1 MSWAEASDG
10 QSRRKAYADAMILFH
25 AGTGPDT
32 QAIGIA
38 LEEMMLDYNLAPGR
52 APVPVTV
59 LGQARMPGANNILM
73 ALARRTGKF
82 LASAEDAPPWL
93 AKTPPG
99 LDAIEAQLAGRD
111 FLLEAY
117 TVIDMAMY
125 PLAVRDAAALKA
137 RPNAAAWAERL
148 RIRPAVGR
156 GMMVVSDQASPNQ
169 VGGTAGPAPPKSR
182 SSSS

>member
-1 MSWAEASDG
+1 MDNRGA
-10 QSRRKAYADAMILFH
+10 RLMPLPMILFH

-38 LEEMMLDYNLAPGR
+38 LEEMMLDYTLAPGR

-59 LGQARMPGANNILM
+59 LGQARMPGHNNILM
-73 ALARRTGKF
+73 ALARKTGRF
-82 LASAEDAPPWL
+82 LPNAEDAAPWL

-99 LDAIEAQLAGRD
+99 LDAIEAQLATRD
-111 FLLEAY
+111 FLLDAY

-125 PLAVRDAAALKA
+125 PLVVRDPGGLSGY
-137 RPNAAAWAERL
+137 PLTAAWAERL

-156 GMMVVSDQASPNQ
+156 GMGVVSP
-169 VGGTAGPAPPKSR
+169 
-182 SSSS
+182 

>member
-1 MSWAEASDG
+1 MDNRGARLMP
-10 QSRRKAYADAMILFH
+10 QTMILFH

-38 LEEMMLDYNLAPGR
+38 LEEMMLDYTLAPGR

-59 LGQARMPGANNILM
+59 VGQARLPGHNNILI
-73 ALARRTGKF
+73 ALARKTGKF
-82 LASAEDAPPWL
+82 LPDAEQAAPWL

-99 LDAIEAQLAGRD
+99 LDAIEAQLATRD
-111 FLLEAY
+111 FLLDAY

-125 PLAVRDAAALKA
+125 PLAVRDAGALT
-137 RPNAAAWAERL
+137 RFPLTAAWVERL

-156 GMMVVSDQASPNQ
+156 GMGVVS
-169 VGGTAGPAPPKSR
+169 G
-182 SSSS
+182 

>member
-1 MSWAEASDG
+1 
-10 QSRRKAYADAMILFH
+10 MILFH

-38 LEEMMLDYNLAPGR
+38 LEEMMLDYTLAPGR

-73 ALARRTGKF
+73 ALARKTGMF
-82 LASAEDAPPWL
+82 LASAEDAAPWL

-99 LDAIEAQLAGRD
+99 LDAIEAQLDGRD

-117 TVIDMAMY
+117 SVIDMAMY
-125 PLAVRDAAALKA
+125 PLAVRDAVGFAQLPKTQ
-137 RPNAAAWAERL
+137 AWVERL

-156 GMMVVSDQASPNQ
+156 GMMVVSA
-169 VGGTAGPAPPKSR
+169 
-182 SSSS
+182 